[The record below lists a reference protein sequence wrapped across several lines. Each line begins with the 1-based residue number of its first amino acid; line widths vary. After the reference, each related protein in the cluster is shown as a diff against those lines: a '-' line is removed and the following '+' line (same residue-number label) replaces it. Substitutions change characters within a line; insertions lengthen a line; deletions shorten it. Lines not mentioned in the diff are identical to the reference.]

1 MSKRKTELERKE
13 DALSVLTNEDHDKVV
28 ALQKQLG
35 LPIGKVIEILNV
47 GEICVAKTTNTNPSE
62 VAYKKV
68 RLVPDRGLWVF
79 VDGNKDDGYGS
90 GRDTSAIGETYT
102 ILAPDMEQVCLKKL
116 VEQNKSLESAA
127 DQLESAGLRE
137 QATML
142 RDQITANVATI
153 TAFEGSS
160 KTTR

>member
-47 GEICVAKTTNTNPSE
+47 GEICVAKTTNHNPSE

-68 RLVPDRGLWVF
+68 RLVPDRGLWLF

-102 ILAPDMEQVCLKKL
+102 ILAPDMEQVCLNKL
-116 VEQNKSLESAA
+116 VEQNKSLEAAA

-142 RDQITANVATI
+142 RDQITANLATI
-153 TAFEGSS
+153 NAFENP
-160 KTTR
+160 K

>member
-1 MSKRKTELERKE
+1 MSKRRTETERKE
-13 DALSVLTNEDHDKVV
+13 DTLSVLTNEDHDKVV
-28 ALQKQLG
+28 ALQKQIG

-47 GEICVAKTTNTNPSE
+47 GEICVSKATNPNPLE
-62 VAYKKV
+62 VTYKKV

-79 VDGNKDDGYGS
+79 IDGNKEDGYGS

-102 ILAPDMEQVCLKKL
+102 ILAPDMEQVCLRKL

-127 DQLESAGLRE
+127 EQLESAGLRE

-142 RDQITANVATI
+142 RDQITSNLATI
-153 TAFEGSS
+153 NAFENIG
-160 KTTR
+160 KTTK